1 MKKTTVRLL
10 IIMVALIAASCS
22 QLGTGGSIPT
32 QGNINDSA
40 SASRY
45 LPNLPGYISTD
56 VQSISDAIS
65 AAGGSAA
72 LFSGNP
78 VAAALIAQIDGMIDC
93 YKNVGALAAKAYVQA
108 DIASVMDGNVPMF
121 GAMAVINQDRIINN
135 AIPCA
140 LGAGVQRSQAD
151 SPRPCASSGSFT
163 VDGETLYYLYAA
175 SSQTLCS
182 MFQSAIP
189 SS

>member
-1 MKKTTVRLL
+1 MNKITARLVIL
-10 IIMVALIAASCS
+10 MVALVAASCS
-22 QLGTGGSIPT
+22 QIGTGGNYPT
-32 QGNINDSA
+32 QGSISDSA

-45 LPNLPGYISTD
+45 LPNLPGYIATD
-56 VQSISDAIS
+56 VQSISDAVA

-93 YKNVGALAAKAYVQA
+93 YKSVGALAAKAYVQA
-108 DIASVMDGNVPMF
+108 DIASVVEGNVPMF

-151 SPRPCASSGSFT
+151 APQPCASSGSFT
-163 VDGETLYYLYAA
+163 VDGETLYYVYAA
-175 SSQTLCS
+175 SSITLCN
-182 MFQSAIP
+182 MFQAAIP